1 MGSSRQTA
9 LDSYGV
15 IIVGA
20 GPIGIACGV
29 EARRSGLS
37 HLVIEKGC
45 LLNAVHQF
53 PTNCVFFS
61 TSELLE
67 IGDIPFIS
75 QGPKPSRTEIL
86 RYYRRVAEH
95 YDVQARTYE
104 TVTGLTRHDDGGF
117 LVSTNK
123 AEYRGETV
131 VLALGFYDFPNL
143 LKVPGEELPKV
154 SHYYTEP
161 HPYYRQKVAIVGGQ
175 NSAVEA
181 ALELYRNG
189 AEVTLIHRRS
199 GFGTAIKYWV
209 LPDIQNRV
217 KEGSITALFDS
228 EVVRIDE
235 NTITV
240 RKNND
245 SNEETVIDN
254 DFVLAM
260 TGYHTDLGFL
270 ENVGIRLEGDV
281 QKPHHDPDTMETN
294 VDGIYVAGVATGGRN
309 TNRIFIENGREHAKS
324 IVVDVV
330 RKLSGNPSPAG

>member
-1 MGSSRQTA
+1 MSSHDV
-9 LDSYGV
+9 L
-15 IIVGA
+15 IVGA

-29 EARRSGLS
+29 EARRANLS

-95 YDVQARTYE
+95 YDVQAHQYE
-104 TVTGLTRHDDGGF
+104 TVTALKPGDGGGF
-117 LVSTNK
+117 VVTTNRD
-123 AEYRGETV
+123 EYRAASI
-131 VLALGFYDFPNL
+131 VLAIGFYDFPNL
-143 LKVPGEELPKV
+143 LDVPGEELPKV

-161 HPYYRQKVAIVGGQ
+161 HPYYRQKIAIVGGQ

-189 AEVTLIHRRS
+189 AEVTLIHRRE
-199 GFGTAIKYWV
+199 GLGTAIKYWV

-217 KEGSITALFDS
+217 KEGSIDAHFST
-228 EVVRIDE
+228 EVVRINE
-235 NTITV
+235 KSITL
-240 RKNND
+240 RKND
-245 SNEETVIDN
+245 GSSHEETVLDN

-260 TGYHTDLGFL
+260 TGYHTDLNFL
-270 ENVGIRLEGDV
+270 QNLGLELEGDQ
-281 QKPHHDPDTMETN
+281 QKPKHNPETMETN
-294 VDGIYVAGVATGGRN
+294 VAGIYIAGVATGGRN
-309 TNRIFIENGREHAKS
+309 TNRIFIENGREHAKHV
-324 IVVDVV
+324 IADIV
-330 RKLSGNPSPAG
+330 RKRERSPSTTG